1 MEENLVL
8 GLKLLVVGMLTV
20 CLILYIVILLGRGL
34 IAFANKFPEKKE
46 EPKQKVQV
54 QVISDET
61 RKVLE
66 AAVNQITG
74 GKGRITDIKKV

>member
-20 CLILYIVILLGRGL
+20 CLILYIVISLGKGL
-34 IAFANKFPEKKE
+34 IAFSNRFPEKKE
-46 EPKQKVQV
+46 EPKQRVQA

-66 AAVNQITG
+66 AAVSQITG

>member
-1 MEENLVL
+1 MAIFNLF
-8 GLKLLVVGMLTV
+8 K
-20 CLILYIVILLGRGL
+20 
-34 IAFANKFPEKKE
+34 KKE
-46 EPKQKVQV
+46 EPKQRVQA

-66 AAVNQITG
+66 AAVSQITG

>member
-1 MEENLVL
+1 MKKLL
-8 GLKLLVVGMLTV
+8 ALLLVVVMVLGMVACGSKEAPKTEEKKEETS
-20 CLILYIVILLGRGL
+20 
-34 IAFANKFPEKKE
+34 APATEEKKE
-46 EPKQKVQV
+46 EPKQRVQA

-66 AAVNQITG
+66 AAVSQITG

>member
-20 CLILYIVILLGRGL
+20 CLILYIVIMLGKGS
-34 IAFANKFPEKKE
+34 IAFSNRFPEKKE
-46 EPKQKVQV
+46 EPKQRVQA

-66 AAVNQITG
+66 AAVSQITG

>member
-20 CLILYIVILLGRGL
+20 CLILYIVILLGKGL
-34 IAFANKFPEKKE
+34 IAFANKFPEVKE
-46 EPKQKVQV
+46 EPKQRVQA

-61 RKVLE
+61 KKVLE
-66 AAVNQITG
+66 AAVSQITG